1 MDDGRDPG
9 QVPDELSTDVR
20 AGFDTDGDGRPD
32 TVLSDDGVDLI
43 IAMDVDGDMFA
54 DRMLCIGVDGLVR
67 EVGMPD
73 LVMDDGDREPEA

>member
-9 QVPDELSTDVR
+9 QVPDELPTDVG
-20 AGFDTDGDGRPD
+20 AGFDTDGDGRAD
-32 TVLSDDGVDLI
+32 TLLSDDGVDLI

-67 EVGMPD
+67 EIVMPD
-73 LVMDDGDREPEA
+73 LVMDGGDGEPEA